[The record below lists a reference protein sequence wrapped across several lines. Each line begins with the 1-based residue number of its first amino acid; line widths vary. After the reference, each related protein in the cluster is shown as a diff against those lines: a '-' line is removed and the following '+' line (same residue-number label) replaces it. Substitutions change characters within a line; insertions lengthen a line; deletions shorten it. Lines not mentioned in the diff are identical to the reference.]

1 MKVIWNE
8 YAGAVL
14 GIAAASGIT
23 GILVNL
29 LLPGGSIYEAV
40 RSFAEGIC

>member
-14 GIAAASGIT
+14 GITAAAGIT

-29 LLPGGSIYEAV
+29 LMPGGSIYEAV
-40 RSFAEGIC
+40 RRFAEQIC